1 MSTFKINIIAGPLWS
16 NDEAQ
21 KIGGRIA
28 AAHLGKFTGQWST
41 IVEDQMSVIEVEYDT
56 QPSGSTE
63 YTMDVLAGPIWSN
76 EDAKEICPSICA
88 SYGGTWNGQ
97 WTTVVEGKMSV
108 CGCVFKF

>member
-1 MSTFKINIIAGPLWS
+1 MATFKINIIAGPIWS

-21 KIGGRIA
+21 KIGNRIA
-28 AAHLGKFTGQWST
+28 AAHLGKFTGQWT
-41 IVEDQMSVIEVEYDT
+41 TVVEGKMSVIEVEYDT
-56 QPSGSTE
+56 ERATSSE

-76 EDAKEICPSICA
+76 DEAKEICPSICA